1 MSLPVLTCLRTLFA
15 SRLLLLALGLVALG
29 AEARPSLSVQPRTAK
44 PGDPVLVTV
53 RGFSGPPTGTLNG
66 RALRFFETRDTFQ
79 ALIGL
84 PVDQPV
90 GSVEVKVVGP
100 VPEGAPVELAR
111 TLEVV
116 KSGFPDRELQV
127 ASKYIEPPES
137 VKTRLEEDQAA
148 LAAAFSQSFSP
159 MMFQRNFAWPRRN
172 NKRITATFGDR
183 RSFNGKLQSQ
193 HFGTDIAGSIGAPV
207 YAAND
212 GVVVM
217 TRDNYSEGNS
227 VLLHHGGSLYTT
239 YYHLSKISVKQGAK
253 VKQGQLLGRVGRTG
267 RVTGPHLHWA
277 AKIDGAWVNSKT
289 LLELDFFS
297 NP

>member
-1 MSLPVLTCLRTLFA
+1 MSSPVLTCLRTRFA

-44 PGDPVLVTV
+44 PGDPVLVTL

-66 RALRFFETRDTFQ
+66 RPLRFFETRDTFQ

-159 MMFQRNFAWPRRN
+159 MLFQRNFVWPRRN